1 MSDLFY
7 MNFEFEFV
15 KFFMNCEFF
24 GCVELDI
31 NQHDTTHN
39 LTGSRSRVF
48 DRTYRE
54 KGTEMK

>member
-1 MSDLFY
+1 